1 MMPAAKYLRM
11 STEEQR
17 YSLTHQSE
25 VIETYAARHG
35 FDIVQSYS
43 DAGKSGVV
51 LKNRPGLIRL
61 LRDVMHGKGYRAIL
75 VYDVTR
81 WGRFQD
87 CDEAAHY
94 EFICKEAGA
103 PVRYCAEDFT
113 NDDSLSSSIFKAL
126 KRSMAAEYSREMGE
140 RCVAAMQRLV
150 QLGYKAGGVPGYG
163 LRRLMI
169 SADGQKKKMLETGEI
184 KGVRTDRV
192 ILIPGPSEEVEW
204 VREMYRLL
212 IEENR
217 NPYYITRELN
227 RLGVKCPEGKWRVAR
242 VCRILTDPKYAGHN
256 VWKRTTG
263 RLGTRRVAVPRAN
276 WVLKSGVFEPVI
288 PPKTFDQAQ
297 RVLCEQRR
305 CFSNEELLEGLR
317 KLLRTNGRLT
327 YDTVKNC
334 PAIASPTTF
343 IERFGTL
350 RHAFELAG
358 NSYPWTFACREHE
371 REVKRFREE
380 LLGQLIAL
388 FPQELSYSRS
398 NSGDPG
404 ALCLDGNIKFSVLVC
419 PATRH
424 GGQITWIV
432 DSRYGERKNLTLLAR
447 LTADN
452 SGFWDFYLLP
462 VPGRHWIRHRG
473 DLKKGTRLMDLADFC
488 SLARTVAARHCAG
501 RESHN
506 KSALV

>member
-1 MMPAAKYLRM
+1 MIPAVEYLRM
-11 STEEQR
+11 STEEQQ
-17 YSLTHQSE
+17 YSLKHQSE
-25 VIETYAARHG
+25 AIETYAARHG

-51 LKNRPGLIRL
+51 LKDRPGLIRL
-61 LRDVMHGKGYRAIL
+61 LRDVMQGKGYRAVL
-75 VYDVTR
+75 VYDVSR

-94 EFICKEAGA
+94 EFICKDAGA
-103 PVRYCAEDFT
+103 PVHYCAEDFT

-140 RCVAAMQRLV
+140 RCVAAMQKLV
-150 QLGYKAGGVPGYG
+150 QLGYKGGGVPGYG

-169 SADGQKKKMLETGEI
+169 SADGQKKKILRTGEI

-192 ILIPGPSEEVEW
+192 ILIPGPAEEVQW

-217 NPYYITRELN
+217 SPYYITRELN
-227 RLGVKCPEGKWRVAR
+227 RLGVNCSQGKWRVER
-242 VCRILTDPKYAGHN
+242 VCRILTDPKYAGYN

-263 RLGTRRVAVPRAN
+263 RLGKRRVAVPRAN
-276 WVLKSGVFEPVI
+276 WVVKPGVFEAII
-288 PPKTFDQAQ
+288 PPRTFDQAQ

-305 CFSNEELLEGLR
+305 CFSNEELLESLR
-317 KLLRTNGRLT
+317 TLLRTNGMLT
-327 YDTVKNC
+327 YESVKKC
-334 PAIASPTTF
+334 PAVASLTTF

-358 NSYPWTFACREHE
+358 NSYSWTIACREHDL
-371 REVKRFREE
+371 EVKRFRDE
-380 LLGQLIAL
+380 LLAQLIGL
-388 FPQELSYSRS
+388 FPRELSYSRC
-398 NSGDPG
+398 NSGDSA
-404 ALCLDGNIKFSVLVC
+404 ALCLDGNIKISVLVC

-424 GGQITWIV
+424 GGQVTWIV
-432 DSRYGERKNLTLLAR
+432 DSQYSERKNLTLLAR

-452 SGFWDFYLLP
+452 SGFRDFYILP
-462 VPGRHWIRHRG
+462 LPCRHWIRHRG
-473 DLKKGTRLMDLADFC
+473 DLKKGTRLSDLADFC
-488 SLARTVAARHCAG
+488 SLARTVAACRCAG
-501 RESHN
+501 QESR
-506 KSALV
+506 